1 MSRQMHKLAARTVA
15 TSKKPGMLG
24 DGGGLY
30 LQVSKG
36 GTKSWIYRFML
47 RGRSRDM
54 GLGGA
59 DVVSLS
65 EARDL
70 ALQARKLV
78 KAGTDPIETKN
89 TQQRQ
94 DALKAATTLTF
105 AECAEA
111 YIKTHE
117 AGWRSAKHREQWRNT
132 LDAYA
137 SSVFG
142 DLPVD
147 AIDTGLVMQAI
158 EPIWTTKTETASRL
172 RGRIEAVL
180 DWAKTRGY
188 RSGENPA
195 RWRGHLK
202 HLLPK
207 KGKLQKVKH
216 HPALSYRDIF
226 GFMKALRERDATT
239 ARGLEFLILTAVRPS
254 EVVGA
259 TWDEFDLDKA
269 VWTIPGNRMKAGK
282 EHRVPLSDMAVSI
295 LRKME
300 EGRFSSF
307 VFPGRKAE
315 RPLTTGAFLRLM
327 VRMEHPDITSHGFR
341 SAFRDWASEETNFS
355 RETAEAALAH
365 TIGNKVEEA
374 YRRGDLFE
382 KRRKLMEAWA
392 TYCDLESTGEVVP
405 IGRARK

>member
-147 AIDTGLVMQAI
+147 AIDTGLVMLAI

-172 RGRIEAVL
+172 RGRIAAVL
-180 DWAKTRGY
+180 DWA
-188 RSGENPA
+188 N
-195 RWRGHLK
+195 
-202 HLLPK
+202 
-207 KGKLQKVKH
+207 
-216 HPALSYRDIF
+216 ALF
-226 GFMKALRERDATT
+226 GAPLYDVAWMDLYSPELDLRAQFKEHFRK
-239 ARGLEFLILTAVRPS
+239 
-254 EVVGA
+254 EVVQVNYY
-259 TWDEFDLDKA
+259 EQ
-269 VWTIPGNRMKAGK
+269 
-282 EHRVPLSDMAVSI
+282 
-295 LRKME
+295 
-300 EGRFSSF
+300 
-307 VFPGRKAE
+307 
-315 RPLTTGAFLRLM
+315 RLM
-327 VRMEHPDITSHGFR
+327 
-341 SAFRDWASEETNFS
+341 
-355 RETAEAALAH
+355 
-365 TIGNKVEEA
+365 A
-374 YRRGDLFE
+374 YQ
-382 KRRKLMEAWA
+382 
-392 TYCDLESTGEVVP
+392 CHISLESQMFCAMMNRPADYRWICNRTNYLLERG
-405 IGRARK
+405 